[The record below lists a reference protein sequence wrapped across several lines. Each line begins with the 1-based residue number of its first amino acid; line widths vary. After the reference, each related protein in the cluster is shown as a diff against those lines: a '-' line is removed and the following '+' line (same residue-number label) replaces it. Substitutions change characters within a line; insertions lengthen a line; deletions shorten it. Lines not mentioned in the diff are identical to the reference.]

1 MSTKFTIP
9 KKPLRERIANFAQS
23 LLFWRGRRKGM
34 IHTSNI
40 TWDNIR
46 VIFFP
51 RTFSERYGYLGAIP
65 WQEDGKLFK
74 AMEPLVVFMDYK
86 ARPSWCP
93 RWVLR
98 FLHLFGSDNSI
109 VRVRNWRLHN
119 LEKRLTKGYSI
130 WDYKTKWSHYDL
142 RISVVGDAQISDLAG
157 DIEKAFS
164 EKGYRE
170 DLLEHIKKIEP
181 DFKKTYMN
189 LDSLREYLDKLVSDT
204 ETTDDTAR

>member
-9 KKPLRERIANFAQS
+9 KKPLRERITNFAQS

-40 TWDNIR
+40 TWENLR
-46 VIFFP
+46 VVFWP

-65 WQEDGKLFK
+65 WKEDGKLFK
-74 AMEPLVVFMDYK
+74 AMEPLVIFMDYK

-109 VRVRNWRLHN
+109 IRVRNWRLHN

-130 WDYKTKWSHYDL
+130 WDYKTKWTEYDL
-142 RISVVGDAQISDLAG
+142 RISVVGDEQISELAG
-157 DIEKAFS
+157 DIEKAFY

-170 DLLEHIKKIEP
+170 SLVEAIRKIQP
-181 DFKKTYMN
+181 DFKKTWMN
-189 LDSLREYLDKLVSDT
+189 IDSLEEYLEELKSDSF
-204 ETTDDTAR
+204 ANPI